1 LWLHLRHDGRGGMA
15 GWRFTLGIANRWVAR
30 RLLSLETALL
40 LAVILTA
47 MAIRCQDELTT
58 DRVTLDEAGA
68 ATRYYS
74 YAYNDAPSGGTS
86 KVEELRV
93 LEWRCT
99 LSNTSAHPHCG
110 YGLKFDTDK
119 TNTGLKL
126 NGYES
131 IKLDLDYTGRA
142 EFLRIILKNHRA
154 RYAKVAPH
162 AAGQVSQTTIAVGAG
177 NQSVQASLSDF
188 VVAEWWREQ
197 ANLPSNEM
205 RPEFDNVTAI
215 EFVTGNDPRAG
226 VHQIKLRK
234 ITFERRLITTQAW
247 YAGIAAVWA
256 ILISFFLLSRR
267 KHEARQRQQLA
278 TMTLNSVPEIIWS
291 VGADGFPDYVSR
303 QWTEIY
309 GGDPEAL
316 VGRGWIRHIHPAD
329 LRHALNGWARATRKL
344 QPFEAELRAKL
355 PDGSYRWVLARAR
368 PELDEHG
375 RIHRWY
381 GTCTDA
387 HERVVAV
394 EALKASERLHR
405 GFLEASADCICI
417 LSTDGLIEFAN
428 GPGLKAAEIDSLD
441 AIKGKHWTQFWQ
453 RKSGPMITGALA
465 RARAGDTVRFR
476 SFCPTAKGT
485 PRWWDVVLT
494 PMPDETGA
502 VKGLLAICRDVTS
515 DREKSEQL
523 KWASEH
529 DALTSLPNRRAF
541 QSRLQAATLRAMI
554 TGENLGLMLI
564 DLDHFKHVNDSLGHS
579 AGDEVLGTVA
589 ERLGAAVRDTDFV
602 ARVGGD
608 EFAVILENV
617 RSKEDALALGRKLFT
632 ALQDPVQIGGRM
644 ISAGA
649 SIGGAMF
656 PQDAQSANDLFKNAD
671 TALYALKG
679 SGRGGT
685 MLFDRYMLE
694 GVEKAASQLGR
705 ARNAI
710 SEKNVLP
717 VYQPQVEVQTGRIV
731 GFEALLRW
739 RHPLKGL
746 QLPATVQEAFKDYEL
761 ATKIGELMQR
771 RVAIDVRSW
780 MDRGL
785 VFGRVSINA
794 APAEFLRDDY
804 AERLLTVLEEQR
816 VPPQMIDI
824 EVTEHALLELGPEY
838 VARALAL
845 LKAAGVTVS
854 LDDFG
859 TGYSSLSHLRDFP
872 VDQVKIDMSF
882 VQQMSEDEEIA
893 SIVAAVVNLARSIS
907 IQVVAE
913 GVETPAQLDLLK
925 IMGCHFAQGHLF
937 GKAVEE
943 EEVVRLLTAAA
954 AAAA

>member
-1 LWLHLRHDGRGGMA
+1 M
-15 GWRFTLGIANRWVAR
+15 
-30 RLLSLETALL
+30 
-40 LAVILTA
+40 
-47 MAIRCQDELTT
+47 
-58 DRVTLDEAGA
+58 RV
-68 ATRYYS
+68 
-74 YAYNDAPSGGTS
+74 
-86 KVEELRV
+86 
-93 LEWRCT
+93 
-99 LSNTSAHPHCG
+99 
-110 YGLKFDTDK
+110 
-119 TNTGLKL
+119 
-126 NGYES
+126 
-131 IKLDLDYTGRA
+131 
-142 EFLRIILKNHRA
+142 
-154 RYAKVAPH
+154 
-162 AAGQVSQTTIAVGAG
+162 
-177 NQSVQASLSDF
+177 
-188 VVAEWWREQ
+188 
-197 ANLPSNEM
+197 
-205 RPEFDNVTAI
+205 EFDNVTGI
-215 EFVTGNDPRAG
+215 EFVTANDSRAG
-226 VHQIKLRK
+226 VHQIKIRK
-234 ITFERRLITTQAW
+234 ITFERKLISTEAW
-247 YAGIAAVWA
+247 YSGIAAGWA
-256 ILISFFLLSRR
+256 ALVLVFLLRRR
-267 KHEARQRQQLA
+267 KHEERWRQQLA
-278 TMTLNSVPEIIWS
+278 GTTLNSVPEIIWS
-291 VGADGFPDYVSR
+291 VGPDGFPDYVSQ
-303 QWTEIY
+303 QWAEIY
-309 GGDPEAL
+309 GGDPKAL
-316 VGRGWIRHIHPAD
+316 LRRGWIRHIHPKD
-329 LRHALNGWARATRKL
+329 LRRALKAWNKAESAGA
-344 QPFEAELRAKL
+344 PFEAEFRAKL

-368 PELDEHG
+368 PEMDDHG
-375 RIHRWY
+375 RIRRWY
-381 GTCTDA
+381 GSCTDA

-417 LSTDGLIEFAN
+417 LSPDGHIEFAN
-428 GPGLKAAEIDSLD
+428 APGLRAAEIDSLD
-441 AIKGKHWTQFWQ
+441 DVKGKHWTQFWQ
-453 RKSGPMITGALA
+453 RKSGAMISGALS

-494 PMPDETGA
+494 PMPDEAGI

-554 TGENLGLMLI
+554 TGEKLGLMLI

-589 ERLGAAVRDTDFV
+589 QRLSAAVRDSDFV

-617 RSKEDALALGRKLFT
+617 RSKDDVLALGQKLFR
-632 ALQDPVQIGGRM
+632 ALQDPVQVNDRVL
-644 ISAGA
+644 SAGA
-649 SIGGAMF
+649 SIGGAIF
-656 PQDAQSANDLFKNAD
+656 PEDAQSANDLFKNAD

-685 MLFDRYMLE
+685 MMFDRYMLE
-694 GVEKAASQLGR
+694 DVEKAASQLGR

-710 SEKNVLP
+710 SDKNVLP
-717 VYQPQVEVQTGRIV
+717 VYQPKVEVQTGRIV

-739 RHPLKGL
+739 RDPVNGL

-761 ATKIGELMQR
+761 AAKIGELMQR
-771 RVAIDVRSW
+771 RVAQDVRSW

-785 VFGRVSINA
+785 DFGRVSINA

-804 AERLLTVLEEQR
+804 AERLLAILEEQR
-816 VPPQMIDI
+816 VPPQLIDI

-838 VARALAL
+838 VARALAH

-893 SIVAAVVNLARSIS
+893 AIVAAVVNLARSIS

-925 IMGCHFAQGHLF
+925 VMGCPFAQGHLF
-937 GKAVEE
+937 GRAVEQAE
-943 EEVVRLLTAAA
+943 AVDLLGTAASA
-954 AAAA
+954 AA